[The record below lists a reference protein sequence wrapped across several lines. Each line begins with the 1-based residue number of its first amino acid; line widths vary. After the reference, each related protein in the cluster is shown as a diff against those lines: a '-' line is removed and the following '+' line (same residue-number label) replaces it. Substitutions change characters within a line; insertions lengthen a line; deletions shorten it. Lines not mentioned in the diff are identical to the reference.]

1 MNIFI
6 NSEKFEIIKELGHG
20 GNGRVYQVLNKKD
33 NKYYAIKRIPIENLT
48 EDEINIIINEAK
60 ILSTIDD
67 IHIIKYYGSYK
78 DKEYFNILME
88 YCEGSDLKKL
98 IIEYKNKNQLISEE
112 IIYPIILDICLGI
125 KEIHKKNIIH
135 RDLKPENL
143 FITKE
148 NKVKIG
154 DFGICKQLDS
164 NSEYANT
171 HVGTKKYMAPE
182 VIKGESYNK
191 KVDIWAFG
199 CIIYELFTLKVCF
212 ESKSLFG
219 YVDNIINK
227 PHGKINMEKY
237 NSKWQ
242 ELIDL
247 LLKKKYNERPD
258 IDKIYELII
267 NINKDNNSKFKGK
280 IMRRLTIDDDE
291 FDLFEEEIIGMR
303 SKIRLFNII
312 FLKYSIYCRS
322 YFCRKNIFL

>member
-6 NSEKFEIIKELGHG
+6 NSEKFEIIKGLGHG
-20 GNGRVYQVLNKKD
+20 GNGRVYQVSNKKD
-33 NKYYAIKRIPIENLT
+33 NKYYAIKRIPIDNLT
-48 EDEINIIINEAK
+48 EDEINIIENEAP

-67 IHIIKYYGSYK
+67 VHITKYYGSYK

-98 IIEYKNKNQLISEE
+98 IIEYKNKNELISEE

-164 NSEYANT
+164 NNEYANT
-171 HVGTKKYMAPE
+171 NVGTKKYMAPE

-212 ESKSLFG
+212 ESKCLYG

-247 LLKKKYNERPD
+247 LLRKNYHERPD

-267 NINKDNNSKFKGK
+267 NINNDNNSEFKGK
-280 IMRRLTIDDDE
+280 KMRRLTTDDE
-291 FDLFEEEIIGMR
+291 KIDKIREEIIGMR
-303 SKIRLFNII
+303 SKIF
-312 FLKYSIYCRS
+312 
-322 YFCRKNIFL
+322 